1 MFSKK
6 DLKDNDIVYYRD
18 GIKRMVKGKKLLDIA
33 GNICYNLDRYR
44 EDLIEENKNI
54 GLDIVKVERLESTII
69 YERKEI
75 LSKKEREYLSNVINP
90 FKEKVIFISKNSN
103 GLGYEYIE
111 IAFINNLFMCFP
123 SFKKGTMYKDMELFK
138 EYTLEELELD

>member
-6 DLKDNDIVYYRD
+6 DLKDNDIVYYRN
-18 GIKRMVKGKKLLDIA
+18 GSKRAVILDINE
-33 GNICYNLDRYR
+33 NISCYTLSQYI
-44 EDLIEENKNI
+44 EDLIEDNNRE
-54 GLDIVKVERLESTII
+54 GLDIMKVKRLKPTII

-90 FKEKVIFISKNSN
+90 FKEKVKFISKNSN

-111 IAFINNLFMCFP
+111 IAFINNLSMCFP
-123 SFKKGTMYKDMELFK
+123 SFKKGTMYKDMELLK
-138 EYTLEELELD
+138 DYTLEELELY